1 MIEIMIDL
9 QGGAKAP
16 LYEKIYTYIKNE
28 ITIGKMATGEKLPST
43 RLLAQNLSV
52 SRSTVEMAY
61 EQLLAEGYIKAEP
74 CRGFFVCDV
83 TELYCL
89 GVPVTGQ
96 EGQQGEN
103 RGKTGAYLGEATGT
117 GHPVWGEN
125 RGKTGAYLGRGGLP
139 EAPGW
144 GNAPEHRLA
153 EGDFSSIEIDF
164 SPYAIDTEHF
174 PFNVW
179 RKIHKNVLLDD
190 REELLYAGDGQGE
203 FGLRCA
209 IASYLHQARGV
220 NCEPSDIVV
229 GAGNEYLELLLTQIL
244 GGGQKVLMENPT
256 YPQAYHTFCNAGYQM
271 EMLTVGEQGMQV
283 EEVRRRNPDIVYMM
297 PSHQFPLG
305 TVMPLKQRLELLKW
319 AAEGGN
325 RYLIED
331 DHDSEYRY
339 RGKPI
344 PSLQSVDTVGKV
356 IYLGT
361 FSKSIAPSLRI
372 SYMVLPAGLLERYHR
387 CCGFYS
393 VTVPKMQQEVLRAF
407 IEEGHFERHLNK
419 MRGIYRSKH
428 DFLLGEL
435 KKRSWVKAIRGEH
448 AGLHV
453 LVEVR
458 TELSEQ
464 EICALAGKRGVRVY
478 GISEYFICGEE
489 SKGMDKRGHGGT
501 KEGGNGG
508 EETGCPVVVLGYGK
522 LTEAE
527 IRDGLGKLD
536 EVLGKEKLPNST
548 ETSSNSTCLLHFS
561 ERIIQ

>member
-1 MIEIMIDL
+1 MTEIMIDL

-43 RLLAQNLSV
+43 RGLAQNLSV

-83 TELYCL
+83 TELYRL
-89 GVPVTGQ
+89 GVPAPGKD
-96 EGQQGEN
+96 GGRGERRERAGTYFKREQFSEIPGERN
-103 RGKTGAYLGEATGT
+103 AGNNMPGEAG
-117 GHPVWGEN
+117 
-125 RGKTGAYLGRGGLP
+125 
-139 EAPGW
+139 
-144 GNAPEHRLA
+144 
-153 EGDFSSIEIDF
+153 IEIDF
-164 SPYAIDTEHF
+164 SPYAVDTEHF
-174 PFNVW
+174 PFNIW

-190 REELLYAGDGQGE
+190 REDLLYAGDGQGE
-203 FGLRCA
+203 PGLRDA

-220 NCEPSDIVV
+220 NCEPSQIVV

-244 GGGQKVLMENPT
+244 GGGKKVLMENPT
-256 YPQAYHTFCNAGYQM
+256 YPQAYHTFYNAGYQM
-271 EMLTVGEQGMQV
+271 EMLTVREQGMQV

-319 AAEGGN
+319 AAEGEK

-372 SYMVLPAGLLERYHR
+372 SYMVLPPGLLERYQR
-387 CCGFYS
+387 DCGFYS

-407 IEEGHFERHLNK
+407 MEGGHFERHLNK

-435 KKRSWVKAIRGEH
+435 KKRSWVKAVCGEH

-458 TELSEQ
+458 TERTEQ
-464 EICALAGKRGVRVY
+464 EICAMAWKRGVRVY
-478 GISEYFICGEE
+478 GISEYVISGEE
-489 SKGMDKRGHGGT
+489 GKGEEKGKNGAGGCRG
-501 KEGGNGG
+501 
-508 EETGCPVVVLGYGK
+508 ETGCPVLVLGYGK

-527 IRDGLGKLD
+527 MRDGLERLD
-536 EVLGKEKLPNST
+536 EALGDQPLA
-548 ETSSNSTCLLHFS
+548 
-561 ERIIQ
+561 QV